1 MFPFSGLSRF
11 SGHFGGDGPS
21 PLNRDT
27 TVVLLPHLEFQPFR
41 KLVVRNYFSSLPLRR
56 SKKGCLVCISLTDL
70 PVNLL
75 QCNGG
80 IMLRQCYRGSKAV
93 KKRKSILTKEDE
105 ERSLCFS
112 IMVLWAYVDIKTH
125 HTVEKEQKINTNR
138 SFCCLLTIFFF
149 GEEATC

>member
-1 MFPFSGLSRF
+1 M
-11 SGHFGGDGPS
+11 
-21 PLNRDT
+21 
-27 TVVLLPHLEFQPFR
+27 
-41 KLVVRNYFSSLPLRR
+41 SSLYTF
-56 SKKGCLVCISLTDL
+56 SDL
-70 PVNLL
+70 PVNLP

-125 HTVEKEQKINTNR
+125 HSVEKEQKINTNR
-138 SFCCLLTIFFF
+138 IVFVVYLHFF